1 MLLGFRV
8 SYFRSPNRS
17 VDPTE
22 TPQLPGHNAQALL
35 GLSTS
40 AAGVDFFWGD
50 VVGGWDVTTQ
60 FILGIFS

>member
-1 MLLGFRV
+1 MGFKKAYHLLQAPKKCWFGFRV

-40 AAGVDFFWGD
+40 AAGFGWF
-50 VVGGWDVTTQ
+50 VG
-60 FILGIFS
+60 